1 MLVHESVQLIQIGT
15 ITSQC
20 MNASSFLF
28 FQEIEE
34 SFNGGLGVVQ
44 NAKKGEWSVD
54 NFAFFILKTKVLLN
68 HF

>member
-1 MLVHESVQLIQIGT
+1 
-15 ITSQC
+15 

-44 NAKKGEWSVD
+44 NAKKANGPWTISP
-54 NFAFFILKTKVLLN
+54 FSS
-68 HF
+68 